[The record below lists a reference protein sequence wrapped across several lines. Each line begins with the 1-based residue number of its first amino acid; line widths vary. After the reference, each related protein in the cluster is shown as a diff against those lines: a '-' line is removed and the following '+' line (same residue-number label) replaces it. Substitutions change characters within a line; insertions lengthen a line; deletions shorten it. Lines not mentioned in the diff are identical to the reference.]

1 MKQRSIE
8 RDIQGFCGWDYLQ
21 KLIGAC
27 KCLRDRGIISGL
39 FITGCR
45 VSELT
50 QLKCENVYFGV
61 VSEPKIILFR
71 DVPVLKRYSRKEK
84 KRLIEYRTFPVR
96 IDEPPVKHFLEYFN
110 SVGAGPLFPYTRVR
124 IFQIVREV
132 GSRVGGRV
140 PFSLINGDELYP
152 HWFRAQR
159 ARQLRHD
166 YKFTD
171 EELRDWF
178 GWKAAS
184 TGMPSIY
191 GKMSWMELAE
201 KMGVKIIKW

>member
-1 MKQRSIE
+1 MKCRSIE
-8 RDIQGFCGWDYLQ
+8 RDIQGFCGWDYLER
-21 KLIGAC
+21 LVGAC
-27 KCLRDRGIISGL
+27 KCLRDRGVISGL
-39 FITGCR
+39 FVTGCR
-45 VSELT
+45 VSELI
-50 QLKCENVYFGV
+50 QLRRDNVYFGV

-71 DVPVLKRYSRKEK
+71 NVPVLKRYSRKK
-84 KRLIEYRTFPVR
+84 KQRLIEYRTFPVR
-96 IDEPPVKHFLEYFN
+96 ADEPLVKYFLDYLRH
-110 SVGAGPLFPYTRVR
+110 AGNPLYPYTRVR

-132 GSRVGGRV
+132 GARVGGKV
-140 PFSLINGDELYP
+140 PFSLIDGSELYP

-201 KMGVKIIKW
+201 KMGVKIIEW